1 MERTARHNL
10 TRPFKIFASI
20 LHLFFLGLIVTS
32 ICILYVN
39 ANFGR
44 GIAWIQSESYIQSD
58 LFYNQLQAD
67 ITAIFDY
74 ARLRDAFEIDGELD
88 MEKEILSINY
98 GPNSTEVYTLSDVI
112 DMGNS
117 YGYFLQDDWSINVLP
132 VNEDLLPEEAVLVE
146 YKSYDPEPV
155 LKEPGQAYAKMK
167 DVCYEALSN
176 YCLYSYI
183 QQNIITGST
192 NLSFQLTCKNENAM
206 LPGKTVIYT
215 NLEDPSWEKFRHMG
229 LYVEYT
235 ADAMRVETNMAQV
248 PSYIMD
254 LVEDTRFIDQTFEHF
269 ILSVDTNFP
278 HMDSY
283 TQEAIRYDDMRQWTM
298 RGVFLM
304 GCGILGC
311 ILSLLYLV
319 ATSGHNDKSHDQ
331 IGLYPFDHMS
341 AEGCIL
347 LFITIGAVCCYIGKV
362 AGFRILHLVVAD
374 ANWYFSEKLLLY
386 VIVYLVL
393 LLCCFSLLRR
403 FKAGT
408 LWKKSWLRKLCL
420 ELSAYLTM
428 EASAH
433 TAAYTYVG
441 FLALNISCSYAAAYL
456 LFNLET
462 LQDQLLFAA
471 LLAFWAALDLAC
483 FYFTVKKARQDDQI
497 SQAITNIASGDI
509 SYCVDVEDFSGKQRV
524 TADHINH
531 IGKNLDGALREKVK
545 SERFKADL
553 ITNVSHDLKT
563 PLTSIINYV
572 DLIKR
577 EKIQNERVQGYL
589 TVLEQKS
596 QRLKTLTEDLVEA
609 SKASSGNLKLEIT
622 DIDFVELVNQ
632 TNGEFEEKFAQRHLS
647 LVSRLPEQPILI
659 QADGRRL
666 WRFLENLYNN
676 AFKYAME
683 QSRIY
688 VDMTTEGEMVVFTIK
703 NISEHPLNISSE
715 ELTERF
721 VRGDVSRTTEGSG
734 LGLSIAQSL
743 TQLQKGVFELVIDGD
758 LFKAY
763 VRFPIKKE
771 VDGGNPPESVL
782 E

>member
-1 MERTARHNL
+1 MERTTRRNL
-10 TRPFKIFASI
+10 TRPFKLLASI
-20 LHLFFLGLIVTS
+20 FHLFFLGLVVTS

-39 ANFGR
+39 SNFGR

-58 LFYNQLQAD
+58 LFYNQLQDD

-74 ARLRDAFEIDGELD
+74 ARLRDAFEIDGEMD

-112 DMGNS
+112 DMGES
-117 YGYFLQDDWSINVLP
+117 YGYFLQNDWSISVIP
-132 VNEDLLPEEAVLVE
+132 VNDNALPEEAVLVE
-146 YKSYDPEPV
+146 YKSYDPDPV
-155 LKEPGQAYAKMK
+155 FKEPGQAYAKIK
-167 DVCYEALSN
+167 DVCYEALNN
-176 YCLYSYI
+176 YSRYCYVYH
-183 QQNIITGST
+183 NIITGST

-206 LPGKTVIYT
+206 IPGKTAVYT

-229 LYVEYT
+229 LYVEYK
-235 ADAMRVETNMAQV
+235 ADEMRVETNMIQI
-248 PSYIMD
+248 PSYVMD
-254 LVEDTRFIDQTFEHF
+254 LANDTRFIDQTFEHF

-278 HMDSY
+278 HMDGYTKEASSY
-283 TQEAIRYDDMRQWTM
+283 EDMRQWTL
-298 RGVFLM
+298 RGVIMM
-304 GCGILGC
+304 GFGTLGC
-311 ILSLLYLV
+311 LLSLLYLI
-319 ATSGHNDKSHDQ
+319 AASGHNSKDHSQ

-347 LFITIGAVCCYIGKV
+347 LFFTAGAIFCYIGKV
-362 AGFRILHLVVAD
+362 AGFRLLHLVVAD
-374 ANWYFSEKLLLY
+374 TNWYFGEKLLLY
-386 VIVYLVL
+386 VIIYLVT

-403 FKAGT
+403 YKAGT
-408 LWKKSWLRKLCL
+408 LWQKSWLRKIFL
-420 ELSAYLTM
+420 EILTYLTM
-428 EASAH
+428 EATAH
-433 TAAYTYVG
+433 TVAYTYIG
-441 FLALNISCSYAAAYL
+441 FLALNISCAYAAVYL
-456 LFNLET
+456 LFSLET
-462 LQDQLLFAA
+462 SGSQLLFAA
-471 LLAFWAALDLAC
+471 LLAAWASIDLLC
-483 FYFTVKKARQDDQI
+483 FYFVAKKARQNDQI
-497 SQAITNIASGDI
+497 DQAITNIASGDI
-509 SYCVDVEDFSGKQRV
+509 SYCVDVDEFSGKQKI

-609 SKASSGNLKLEIT
+609 SKASSGNLKLEIM

-632 TNGEFEEKFAQRHLS
+632 TNGEFEEKFAQRHLT
-647 LVSRLPEQPILI
+647 LVSHLPEQPILI

-666 WRFLENLYNN
+666 WRVLENLYNN

-688 VDMTTEGEMVVFTIK
+688 VDVTLEEDLVVFTIK
-703 NISEHPLNISSE
+703 NISQHPLNISSE

-743 TQLQKGVFELVIDGD
+743 TQLQNGIFELMIDGD

-763 VRFPIKKE
+763 VRFPVKKE
-771 VDGGNPPESVL
+771 VDCGNPPETVL